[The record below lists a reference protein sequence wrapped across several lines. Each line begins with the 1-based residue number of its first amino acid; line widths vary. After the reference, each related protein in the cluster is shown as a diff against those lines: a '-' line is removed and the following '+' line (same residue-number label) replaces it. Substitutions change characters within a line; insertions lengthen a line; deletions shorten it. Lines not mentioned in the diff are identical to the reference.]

1 MLLLV
6 ALCAAG
12 AAIYRYQYRITS
24 KAFARINVG
33 MTEDEVLWEL
43 GSPQEIVRR
52 SPQDIWKYSD
62 DPIIAWVYFH
72 KNGHV
77 AGIYYYDKH
86 TGLQMGL

>member
-1 MLLLV
+1 MSNT
-6 ALCAAG
+6 CASTVYR
-12 AAIYRYQYRITS
+12 AAVDRWRQ
-24 KAFARINVG
+24 
-33 MTEDEVLWEL
+33 
-43 GSPQEIVRR
+43 GSRESPEIVRR